1 MRFVYS
7 LVRFVPDPARG
18 EFVNVGAIAGSEES
32 SDWAVRQVGNPAR
45 ARSLGPHEALG
56 AVWSLIGRVGSV
68 IDEHQASFETLFDAE
83 VELSEAW
90 LDELHRDHRNIV
102 QLSPPAPLVADSA
115 EQALD
120 KVFDLMI
127 VDPGHRRYPFR
138 KKNEV
143 LAALRRAYREQSI
156 LKGHALSEQ
165 VILSTSRHRQRL
177 DFAVA
182 NGQVVQLAHSWSFQ
196 VPDQE
201 TLSEHI
207 KSWGWTVRD
216 ARETGGSVMAGERSF
231 EVGSEVA
238 VEVAYIPP
246 AEGQSS
252 PAMDEAMSVFAALEI
267 DPVPVERADQVA
279 TRAHHLLHAAA

>member
-32 SDWAVRQVGNPAR
+32 SEWAVRQVGNPAR
-45 ARSLGPHEALG
+45 ARALG
-56 AVWSLIGRVGSV
+56 TPDALSAVWSFIDRVGAV
-68 IDEHQASFETLFDAE
+68 FDEHQASIETLFDAE
-83 VELSEAW
+83 VELGEEW
-90 LDELHRDHRNIV
+90 LDQLYRDHRNIV
-102 QLSPPAPLVADSA
+102 QLSPPAPLIADDA

-120 KVFDLMI
+120 QIFELSI
-127 VDPGHRRYPFR
+127 VDPGQRRYSFR

-156 LKGHALSEQ
+156 LKGQALRER
-165 VILSTSRHRQRL
+165 VVLSTSRHRQRL

-201 TLSEHI
+201 SLSEDI

-216 ARETGGSVMAGERSF
+216 ARESGGSITTGETCF
-231 EVGSEVA
+231 DVGSEVA
-238 VEVAYIPP
+238 IEVAYIPP
-246 AEGQSS
+246 QAEQDSA
-252 PAMDEAMSVFAALEI
+252 AMEEAMSVFEALEI
-267 DPVPVERADQVA
+267 APVPVEKANQVA
-279 TRAHHLLHAAA
+279 SRAQRLLESA